1 MPGARVDDA
10 DEDGCFTKVLADTL
24 LEATDAGHLRSFVS
38 DLPTLPMAPHSRN
51 AGVSGRIVGVSDAD
65 ENTDLDNHP
74 DQDPSAAARRPAD
87 PIETARANRTWWDA
101 EADGYYSEHG
111 SFLGDDDFV
120 WGPEGLREA
129 DAGLLGEVRGAQ
141 LLEIGAGAA
150 QCSRYVARQGACVV
164 ATDISGGM
172 LRQGAGLNRHF
183 TVKSGLSVPLVQC
196 DATSLPFAD
205 CSFDVVFTSYG
216 AVPFVADSAALMA
229 QAARVLRPG
238 GRFVFSTTHP
248 IRWALPDDPGYPGLI
263 VSSSY
268 FDRTPYVEQEAG
280 TTTYVEHHRTVG
292 DRVREITAAGLRL
305 VDLVEPEWPQE
316 NQQVWGGWSPL
327 RGALIPG
334 TAIFVCEKR

>member
-1 MPGARVDDA
+1 
-10 DEDGCFTKVLADTL
+10 
-24 LEATDAGHLRSFVS
+24 
-38 DLPTLPMAPHSRN
+38 
-51 AGVSGRIVGVSDAD
+51 VSDAGD
-65 ENTDLDNHP
+65 RNDQKDNPDSNPDSHP
-74 DQDPSAAARRPAD
+74 DGGPEGGPEIDRSAAARRDAD
-87 PIETARANRTWWDA
+87 AMETARANRTWWDI
-101 EADGYYSEHG
+101 EADGYYAEHG
-111 SFLGDDDFV
+111 SFLGDDDLV

-129 DAGLLGEVRGAQ
+129 DAGLLGDIFGRAV
-141 LLEIGAGAA
+141 LEIGAGAA
-150 QCSRYVARQGACVV
+150 QCSRYAARRGASVV

-172 LRQGAGLNRHF
+172 LRRGADLNRRF
-183 TVKSGLSVPLVQC
+183 TATSGLTVPLVQC
-196 DATSLPFAD
+196 DATTLPFAD

-248 IRWALPDDPGYPGLI
+248 IRWALPDDPGYPGLT

-268 FDRTPYVEQEAG
+268 FDRTPYVEQEYGA
-280 TTTYVEHHRTVG
+280 TTYVEHHRTLG

>member
-1 MPGARVDDA
+1 MKD
-10 DEDGCFTKVLADTL
+10 
-24 LEATDAGHLRSFVS
+24 
-38 DLPTLPMAPHSRN
+38 
-51 AGVSGRIVGVSDAD
+51 VSDAD
-65 ENTDLDNHP
+65 EKNDQDNDP
-74 DQDPSAAARRPAD
+74 DQDPSLAARREAD
-87 PIETARANRTWWDA
+87 PNETARANRTWWDGEA
-101 EADGYYSEHG
+101 EGYYAEHG

-129 DAGLLGEVRGAQ
+129 DAGLLGDLRGAQ

-150 QCSRYVARQGACVV
+150 QCSRYAARQGARVV

-172 LRQGAGLNRHF
+172 LRRGAVLNRQF
-183 TVKSGLSVPLVQC
+183 TAGSGLTVPLVQC

-205 CSFDVVFTSYG
+205 YSFDTVFTAYG
-216 AVPFVADSAALMA
+216 AVPFVADSAALMG

-248 IRWALPDDPGYPGLI
+248 IRWALPDDPGYLGLT

-268 FDRTPYVEQEAG
+268 FDRTPYVEQESGSA
-280 TTTYVEHHRTVG
+280 TYVEHHRTLG
-292 DRVREITAAGLRL
+292 DRVRELTAAGLRL

-334 TAIFVCEKR
+334 TAIFVCEK